1 MFNYTAYI
9 NASVVHWYLDEERD
23 KQHTARGK
31 TSPESILFLHETGKK
46 KNTSS
51 IACAIIILVEVCNIF
66 SLVFSVRIK
75 LIILKIIS

>member
-31 TSPESILFLHETGKK
+31 TSPESILFLHETGGKK
-46 KNTSS
+46 YTSS

-66 SLVFSVRIK
+66 HLSFQSESNLLSSK
-75 LIILKIIS
+75 

>member
-31 TSPESILFLHETGKK
+31 TSPESILFLHETGEKK
-46 KNTSS
+46 YTSS
-51 IACAIIILVEVCNIF
+51 IASAIIVLVEVCNIF
-66 SLVFSVRIK
+66 HLSFQSESNLLSSK
-75 LIILKIIS
+75 